1 MNTLYLI
8 DGHALIFKMY
18 YAFLRRPMINSK
30 GMDTSILFG
39 FTKYLLELVDREK
52 PTHLAVSFDPPGGT
66 FRHEMY
72 PEYKGTRPPTP
83 QLVIDALEPLTEI
96 LGALRIP
103 VLMEKGFEADDVI
116 GSMAVRAAADGFTVY
131 MVTPDKDYGQLIT
144 PNVLQYKPGKGG
156 GEKEIIGPAE
166 LSEHWGIASPEQMID
181 MLTLC
186 GDTADNVPGVKGVGE
201 VGAAKLLAKYGTVDG
216 IYSHLS
222 ELTPRQ
228 QAQFEEARDHIA
240 LSRALVTIKTDIPL
254 AVTNEEMALSTSY
267 DPAVADLFEKYEFNS
282 LKRYIAHVSAAS
294 VIPSD
299 SEESAYGEFA
309 ELSAPEFISAA
320 RSAGRMGVSILKN
333 GQNQGCK
340 AEIALSILKKGGFQG
355 YMGQNEGF
363 ILENGVFRGCAS
375 EMREILEDEAIE
387 KVGFDLK
394 KAARALSE
402 EGIALRGRWTDIA
415 LMHYLINPERSHAAD
430 ILVKSYLGVDL
441 VEESAAQV
449 LDLFGAEETD
459 YPDQPGND
467 VMPSECRASMREAA
481 LLLPLAEKVTAE
493 LRESGMEKLY
503 DDIEEP
509 VAKVLA
515 KMEVAGVKIDMAPLQ
530 AFADQLRA
538 EIVEREDR
546 IREMA
551 GEPDLNISSPKQV
564 GEVLFGKLRLDP
576 KAKPNA
582 RGQYS
587 TDETTLQEIAD
598 RHPIV
603 DEILEFR
610 AAKKLLGTYIEPF
623 PGYISPRDGRIHTTF
638 NQALTSTGRLSSSNP
653 NLQNIPIR
661 TERGRGIRAAFVPGT
676 PDGLILS
683 ADYSQIELRIM
694 AHLSGDEHLCAAFR
708 EGVDV
713 HSTTAAKIF
722 GIPVE
727 GVTAAQ
733 RRVAKTTNFG
743 IMYGISS
750 FGLAQRLRIGRKE
763 AKSLIDGYFAS
774 FPSIRSF
781 IDGTLEKTRE
791 KGYAETLFGRRR
803 YIPDINSHNANVRAL
818 AERNAVNA
826 PIQGTAADIIKLAM
840 VEVDRRMTEQG
851 LRSRMVL
858 QIHDELVFD
867 VIPTEA
873 EALKTLVVD
882 AMEHVLALSVPLTVE
897 CNLGNNWLEAH

>member
-1 MNTLYLI
+1 
-8 DGHALIFKMY
+8 MY

-52 PTHLAVSFDPPGGT
+52 PTHLAVAFDPPGGT
-66 FRHEMY
+66 FRNEMY
-72 PEYKGTRPPTP
+72 PAYKGTRPPTP
-83 QLVIDALEPLTEI
+83 QLIIDALEPLTE
-96 LGALRIP
+96 LLHALRVP
-103 VLMEKGFEADDVI
+103 VLMEYGFEADDVI
-116 GSMAVRAAADGFTVY
+116 GSMARRAEAAGFRVF

-144 PNVLQYKPGKGG
+144 PNVLQYKPGKAGG
-156 GEKEIIGPAE
+156 DNEIIGPAE
-166 LSEHWGIASPEQMID
+166 LAEKWGIASPAQMVD

-186 GDTADNVPGVKGVGE
+186 GDTADNVPGVKGIGE
-201 VGAAKLLAKYGTVDG
+201 VGAAKLIAKYGSVDG
-216 IYSHLS
+216 IYAHLS

-228 QAQFEEARDHIA
+228 QGQFEEARSYID
-240 LSRALVTIKTDIPL
+240 LSRTLVTIKTDIPL
-254 AVTNEEMALSTSY
+254 AVTDDEMLLDTAY
-267 DPAVADLFEKYEFNS
+267 DPSVADLFEKYEFNS
-282 LKRYIAHVSAAS
+282 LKRYIAHIAAPVRDASS
-294 VIPSD
+294 VIS
-299 SEESAYGEFA
+299 SEVEKSSFGTYTEVSVDELIGAAKQEGKMAVVIHNNAVNYGQPLE
-309 ELSAPEFISAA
+309 IGVVVHQKAA
-320 RSAGRMGVSILKN
+320 FYGQVPLLASIL
-333 GQNQGCK
+333 
-340 AEIALSILKKGGFQG
+340 SDP
-355 YMGQNEGF
+355 
-363 ILENGVFRGCAS
+363 S
-375 EMREILEDEAIE
+375 IE
-387 KVGFDLK
+387 KVGMDLK
-394 KAARALSE
+394 KTARALAE
-402 EGIALRGRWTDIA
+402 KGIALNGRWTDIE
-415 LMHYLINPERSHAAD
+415 LMHYLVNPERSHALD
-430 ILVKSYLGVDL
+430 ILVKSYLGVNL
-441 VEESAAQV
+441 VEEPSAPAEQE
-449 LDLFGAEETD
+449 LDLFGAETEEIS
-459 YPDQPGND
+459 P
-467 VMPSECRASMREAA
+467 RASLGRDDNPVISSEVEKSLREAA

-493 LRESGMEKLY
+493 LREAGLEKLY

-538 EIVEREDR
+538 EIIDREAR

-551 GEPDLNISSPKQV
+551 GVPDLNVSSPKQV
-564 GEVLFGKLRLDP
+564 GDVLFGKLQLDP

-587 TDETTLQEIAD
+587 TDETTLLEIAD

-610 AAKKLLGTYIEPF
+610 AAKKLLSTYIEPF

-638 NQALTSTGRLSSSNP
+638 NQALTATGRLSSSNP

-676 PDGLILS
+676 PEGLIMS

-722 GIPVE
+722 GVPVAE
-727 GVTAAQ
+727 VTPEQ
-733 RRVAKTTNFG
+733 RRKAKTTNFG

-763 AKSLIDGYFAS
+763 AKTLIDDYFAS
-774 FPSIRSF
+774 FPAIRGF
-781 IDGTLEKTRE
+781 IESCTVFARE
-791 KGYAETLFGRRR
+791 NGYAETLFGRRR
-803 YIPDINSHNANVRAL
+803 YIPDINSNNATVRAL

-840 VEVDRRMTEQG
+840 IEVDRRMTEKKMQ
-851 LRSRMVL
+851 SRMVL
-858 QIHDELVFD
+858 QIHDELMFD
-867 VIPTEA
+867 VVPSEA
-873 EALKTLVVD
+873 EELKALVVD
-882 AMEHVLALSVPLTVE
+882 AMEHVIELAVPLTVE
-897 CNLGNNWLEAH
+897 CNLGKNWLEAH